1 MKKALVLM
9 LCLTLFGGILL
20 QGSAGAM
27 ALSGED
33 DYCSAE
39 FENLYFDVIINTH
52 SPESLGFLAQSKA
65 SQAMHVFMIFDMEVQ
80 CGGLATFFWNC
91 ESAYADKV
99 SEALIELGLED
110 VEQLYSG
117 FLEKYGITME
127 EIDGYRYEYPD
138 YIGIHEAHPF
148 DEFSDAYMEIWA
160 ETNLNRRVLDYA
172 REHPE
177 VRVGQ

>member
-20 QGSAGAM
+20 QRSAGAM

-52 SPESLGFLAQSKA
+52 SPESPGFLAQSKA

-80 CGGLATFFWNC
+80 CGGLSTFFWNC

-99 SEALIELGLED
+99 
-110 VEQLYSG
+110 
-117 FLEKYGITME
+117 
-127 EIDGYRYEYPD
+127 P
-138 YIGIHEAHPF
+138 EAH
-148 DEFSDAYMEIWA
+148 
-160 ETNLNRRVLDYA
+160 
-172 REHPE
+172 
-177 VRVGQ
+177 